1 MVKVEDAIV
10 ARLESHGY
18 HFEILV
24 DPDAIERIRKGNI
37 DIENDLAFPEVY
49 KDVRK
54 GEKASEESLKE
65 AFKTTDIAQ
74 VAIEIVKKGQI
85 QLTTEQRREMYDER
99 RKQIVNLIAREGI
112 NPQTNTPH
120 TPYRIS
126 QAMDEAKVKID
137 PFKPAEDQV
146 QNVLKAIMPIIP
158 IRLEKAKIA
167 VKLIGDAY
175 GKLYGEL
182 AKSGYIVKEEWGK
195 DGSWMGILEV
205 PAGIQGDIIENLSR
219 RGGDKVQI
227 KILKQ

>member
-1 MVKVEDAIV
+1 MVRVEDAIV

-18 HFEILV
+18 KFEILV

-37 DIENDLAFPEVY
+37 DIENDLAMPEVY
-49 KDVRK
+49 KDARK

-74 VAIEIVKKGQI
+74 IVVDIVKKGQI

-99 RKQIVNLIAREGI
+99 RKQIVNIIAREGI

-126 QAMDEAKVKID
+126 QAMEEAKVKID
-137 PFKPAEDQV
+137 PFKSAEEQV
-146 QNVLKAIMPIIP
+146 QGVLKAIMPIIP
-158 IRLEKAKIA
+158 IRFEKAKLA
-167 VKLIGDAY
+167 VKLVGDAY

-182 AKSGYIVKEEWGK
+182 AKSGYITKEEWGK

-205 PAGIQGDIIENLSR
+205 PAGIQGDIIESLSR

-227 KILKQ
+227 RVIK

>member
-54 GEKASEESLKE
+54 GEKESEESLKE